1 MAFAPM
7 TLASP
12 PSPACLCPRIS
23 NSFAAYLAVL
33 VSTVSPLPNGLPHT
47 PGDGPPEKGRCV
59 RIRLRSG
66 GYRSHPSRG
75 TRRTPYTCLSGLG
88 RGHRH
93 VSALA
98 PPLRRQP
105 APLVSAPPSNKNSQ
119 MAPYTPS
126 STSAEPPSTMSKI
139 GPLWNSK
146 PDASCGVSDPSD
158 ATYSVCTSSF
168 SLTISASNKSAR

>member
-33 VSTVSPLPNGLPHT
+33 VSTVSPCLMAYHIRPVTALLK
-47 PGDGPPEKGRCV
+47 KGAAFEFASAV
-59 RIRLRSG
+59 ED
-66 GYRSHPSRG
+66 SHPSRG

-119 MAPYTPS
+119 MAPYAPS